1 MSQPSFHS
9 YAAGKIA
16 TRSRVL
22 WVSAIL
28 FVFLAV
34 IASVSIFVGPSG
46 IGIAQI
52 LSGIL
57 SLGSHGNTGLADS
70 EKIILFDIR
79 LPRIIFAGIV
89 GGALSIAG
97 VVFQALLRNP
107 LADPYILGVYGGSA
121 VGAIIAIMTGLS
133 ALPFGISGLAF
144 LGAVLTITFLFSI
157 AGTRRSMPPHTLL
170 LAGVIMNAFFS
181 AVIMF
186 LIAISKNTEIHGI
199 MFWLMGDL
207 GIAASKEIIFTGTFF
222 VCGFAGIYA
231 FARPLNLIVTGE
243 ETAMQL
249 GINVSR
255 TKIILFVVASL
266 VTAAAVSVSGII
278 GFVGLMI
285 PHMVRLIFGSDHRLL
300 LPASALFGAAFL
312 IAADSAAR
320 TVMAPA
326 ELPVGVITA
335 LCGAPYFV
343 YLLKKRGV

>member
-1 MSQPSFHS
+1 VSQPVFHS
-9 YAAGKIA
+9 YVTKRIV
-16 TRSRVL
+16 TRTRVFG
-22 WVSAIL
+22 VSALLLII
-28 FVFLAV
+28 LAV
-34 IASVSIFVGPSG
+34 VSSVSMFVGPSG
-46 IGIAQI
+46 VGT
-52 LSGIL
+52 SHVWNGIL
-57 SLGSHGNTGLADS
+57 SLWSQSHPGLSDS
-70 EKIILFDIR
+70 EKIILLDIR

-89 GGALSIAG
+89 GATLSIAG

-144 LGAVLTITFLFSI
+144 LGASLTIIFLFTI
-157 AGTRRSMPPHTLL
+157 AGTGRAMPANTLL

-186 LIAISKNTEIHGI
+186 LITISKNTEIHGI

-207 GIAASKEIIFTGTFF
+207 GVAAVREITFTGAFL
-222 VCGFAGIYA
+222 VPGFIAIYA

-249 GINVSR
+249 GVNVAG
-255 TKIILFVVASL
+255 TKIILFVIASL

-285 PHMVRLIFGSDHRLL
+285 PHMVRMIFGSDHRLL

-312 IAADSAAR
+312 IAADSIAR

-343 YLLKKRGV
+343 YLLKRKSV